1 MPEAQPALTHER
13 LQTPRAAALAEQVS
27 ASGRE
32 LLTEPESKAL
42 LSHYGIPVVET
53 RIAADPE
60 QIPLPRVPSSAL
72 RVAVD
77 RRNGR
82 STRWFSNNER
92 GELRDYI
99 HPACIGCSPRDG

>member
-53 RIAADPE
+53 RIRGSETQRP
-60 QIPLPRVPSSAL
+60 V
-72 RVAVD
+72 
-77 RRNGR
+77 GR
-82 STRWFSNNER
+82 GR
-92 GELRDYI
+92 GGLGWGRPCQPQRDT
-99 HPACIGCSPRDG
+99 

>member
-1 MPEAQPALTHER
+1 MPEEQPALTHER

-53 RIAADPE
+53 RIGA
-60 QIPLPRVPSSAL
+60 
-72 RVAVD
+72 
-77 RRNGR
+77 
-82 STRWFSNNER
+82 
-92 GELRDYI
+92 
-99 HPACIGCSPRDG
+99 

>member
-60 QIPLPRVPSSAL
+60 QAARLAAPSVFRTQDVQEGRGRARDSRPARVPL
-72 RVAVD
+72 RW
-77 RRNGR
+77 N
-82 STRWFSNNER
+82 
-92 GELRDYI
+92 
-99 HPACIGCSPRDG
+99 